1 MGTEFT
7 EAASAKGR
15 GVPVTIKDT
24 SFLYSHTWGSWE
36 LYDSVTAH
44 GSVIAGSSLAS

>member
-7 EAASAKGR
+7 EVASAKGR

-24 SFLYSHTWGSWE
+24 SFLYSHTRE